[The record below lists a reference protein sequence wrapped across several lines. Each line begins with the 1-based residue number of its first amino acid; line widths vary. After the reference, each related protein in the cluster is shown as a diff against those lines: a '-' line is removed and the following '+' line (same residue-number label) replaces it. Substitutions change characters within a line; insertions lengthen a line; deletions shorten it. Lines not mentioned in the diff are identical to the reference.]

1 MWSLIDICFMM
12 LELYLENHF
21 LNVSTFGIALKFF
34 LQP

>member
-21 LNVSTFGIALKFF
+21 LNVTNFWHC
-34 LQP
+34 P